1 MRFRSRSISKF
12 NIRSFLMGVATLI
25 MLQVSLTVSYAQG
38 SAVVNSSG
46 MLGNEEIV
54 GRVFFPAGDHSSA
67 RPIVKLQSL
76 SSPEMTG
83 VTDRD
88 GNFRF
93 TSLKPDQ
100 YTVIVDAGEAYEK
113 ASDTVII
120 GNSGPVPAQGNP
132 WQYAVPLVYQI
143 QIYLKPRQVNAA
155 GTQPEAM
162 AGAVL
167 AEVPQTARKLYQEA
181 LEYARSG
188 NRVKAIEQLRAAVS
202 QAPKFALAYNELGVQ
217 LLKSGRADKAA
228 EAFEAALAI
237 TPGDFTLSLNYGVAL
252 LNQQKFDQAE
262 TQLRTALQKNAS
274 SPLAHYYLGLAL
286 VKEQKFDLAQTEFES
301 SIKYGGDRLALVH
314 KYLGGVYWRNRDYKQ
329 AADELEK
336 YVTLEPNAPD
346 AKQIRETIK
355 DLRHRT

>member
-1 MRFRSRSISKF
+1 MRSRSCSISKF
-12 NIRSFLMGVATLI
+12 HIRSFLMGAATLTT
-25 MLQVSLTVSYAQG
+25 LLLSLTVSYAQG

-54 GRVFFPAGDHSSA
+54 GRVFFPAGDHSSS

-93 TSLKPDQ
+93 TNLKPDQ
-100 YTVIVDAGEAYEK
+100 YTVIVDAGEGYEK

-132 WQYAVPLVYQI
+132 GQYAVPLVYQI
-143 QIYLKPRQVNAA
+143 QIYLKPRQVNAV

-162 AGAVL
+162 AAVL

-181 LEYARSG
+181 LEFARSG

-228 EAFEAALAI
+228 EAFKEALAI
-237 TPGDFTLSLNYGVAL
+237 TPGDFTLSLNYGIAL
-252 LNQQKFDQAE
+252 LNQQKFDEAE

-286 VKEQKFDLAQTEFES
+286 LKEQKFDLAQAEFES
-301 SIKYGGDRLALVH
+301 SIKNGADRLALVH
-314 KYLGGVYWRNRDYKQ
+314 KYLGGVYWRNREYKQ

-336 YVTLEPNAPD
+336 YVNLEPNAPD